1 MESVRYLTPEWLEES
16 IKTYHSDPIFG
27 EKLKKLTTRMCYR
40 IKADPAWGIDEDI
53 MFGTFFDKGKLMKM
67 DYFTIE
73 EAWSAEYIVAAPP
86 QEWKRILRKESKFI
100 TDYMLKKI
108 LLEQGSD
115 KGVLLVAPHAT
126 NIVEFLTAVPVQFPD
141 EMTEKELEE
150 YRTYM
155 LKWRAE
161 RGV

>member
-1 MESVRYLTPEWLEES
+1 MESVRYLTPEWIEASL
-16 IKTYHSDPIFG
+16 KVYHSDPSFE

-40 IKADPAWGIDEDI
+40 IKADPSWGIEKDI
-53 MFGTFFDKGKLMKM
+53 MFGTFFDKGKLTKM
-67 DYFTIE
+67 DYFTEE
-73 EAWSAEYIVAAPP
+73 EAWSAEYIVGAPP

-126 NIVEFLTAVPVQFPD
+126 NIVDFLTQVPVQFPD
-141 EMTEKELEE
+141 EMAEAELEE
-150 YRTYM
+150 YRAYM
-155 LKWRAE
+155 NKWTAE
-161 RGV
+161 RGI